1 MTGRSIVTEFIYV
14 CLIWSSITNPLL
26 FCDRPKASSRLNNK
40 SIHVEFCGMGDAV
53 FLGVVLARALV
64 SENVLKLVE
73 KETMDVVDKI

>member
-1 MTGRSIVTEFIYV
+1 
-14 CLIWSSITNPLL
+14 
-26 FCDRPKASSRLNNK
+26 
-40 SIHVEFCGMGDAV
+40 MGDAV